1 MTETANAALLEQFK
15 NLLESNHQKLLQE
28 FAEKQ
33 KVLLNKIQEIQTVN
47 KVEDISLSKQIAD
60 AKIDKDFDETF
71 GCINSEI
78 TKYCVDWRRESVRI
92 CDIVRN
98 INKVNITII
107 MSPNDVT

>member
-33 KVLLNKIQEIQTVN
+33 NVLLNKIHEIQKVN
-47 KVEDISLSKQIAD
+47 KVEDSLSKQIAD
-60 AKIDKDFDETF
+60 AKIEKDDFDEIF
-71 GCINSEI
+71 GYINRET

-98 INKVNITII
+98 INKVNTTII
-107 MSPNDVT
+107 I